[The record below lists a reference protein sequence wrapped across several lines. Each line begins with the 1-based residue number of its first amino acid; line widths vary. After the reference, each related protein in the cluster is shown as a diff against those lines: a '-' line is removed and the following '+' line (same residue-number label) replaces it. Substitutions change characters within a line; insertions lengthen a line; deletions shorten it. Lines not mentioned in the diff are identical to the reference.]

1 MDEQMKARLQE
12 FFTIC
17 YARLNQQD
25 ESRGE
30 RFRGLDLYEEIT
42 QELADISN
50 YAFLE
55 YLKVADLKLKTER
68 LKGSSS

>member
-1 MDEQMKARLQE
+1 MDEQMKNRLQE

-25 ESRGE
+25 QSRGE
-30 RFRGLDLYEEIT
+30 RFRNLDLYEEIT

-55 YLKVADLKLKTER
+55 YLKVSDLKSKADR
-68 LKGSSS
+68 LKRSSS